1 MSEANEIPSE
11 WYFITP
17 PQSVNWS
24 KQSRTNKIEPYG
36 TNNPYLSYGTT
47 GLRELSLSDSLV
59 EGFSDGKS
67 VEANI
72 LNLEACMRMVLNSE
86 DGFAAPYCWEIYAG
100 GKKYG
105 TFVITSVN
113 VDEQIR
119 DAAGQASRAKV
130 DIQFQE
136 VAPYQVS
143 SGIDITA
150 EAITGSLNE
159 DAVKAIDEKNA
170 KDAAK
175 NQDKNV
181 NDSKTNDGKG
191 NNTGDGNGTGADPT
205 RTTPA
210 EEIDTDTVLGNYFK
224 S

>member
-1 MSEANEIPSE
+1 MSNEIPEE

-17 PQSVNWS
+17 PQDVSWS

-47 GLRELSLSDSLV
+47 GLRELTLGNSMV
-59 EGFSDGKS
+59 EGFSDGKA
-67 VEANI
+67 VEENVI
-72 LNLEACMRMVLNSE
+72 NLEACMRMVLNSE

-100 GKKYG
+100 GKTYG

-113 VDEQIR
+113 VKEEIR
-119 DAAGQASRAKV
+119 DSAGRASRANV

-150 EAITGSLNE
+150 EAISGSLNE
-159 DAVKAIDEKNA
+159 DAAKAVAEKN
-170 KDAAK
+170 KQDGK
-175 NQDKNV
+175 VDKNKDKDKGTE
-181 NDSKTNDGKG
+181 NGKATPDKSANAGGDSSNSTPEKPSGKVDLR
-191 NNTGDGNGTGADPT
+191 N
-205 RTTPA
+205 
-210 EEIDTDTVLGNYFK
+210 
-224 S
+224 

>member
-1 MSEANEIPSE
+1 MSESNEIPSE
-11 WYFITP
+11 WYFILP
-17 PQSVNWS
+17 PQDVSWS

-47 GLRELSLSDSLV
+47 GLRELTLGNSMV

-67 VEANI
+67 VEGNLI
-72 LNLEACMRMVLNSE
+72 NLEACMRMVLNSE

-100 GKKYG
+100 GKTYG

-113 VDEQIR
+113 VKEEIR
-119 DAAGQASRAKV
+119 DAAGQASRANV

-150 EAITGSLNE
+150 EAISGSLNE
-159 DAVKAIDEKNA
+159 DAAKAVAEKN
-170 KDAAK
+170 KQDDK
-175 NQDKNV
+175 VDKNKDKDKGTE
-181 NDSKTNDGKG
+181 NGKATPDKSANAGGDSANAGGDSSNSTPGVPSGKVDLR
-191 NNTGDGNGTGADPT
+191 N
-205 RTTPA
+205 
-210 EEIDTDTVLGNYFK
+210 
-224 S
+224 